1 MFQHFFHQTEYD
13 IEQVD
18 VYSRYYCTKVNQA
31 QDEESEAKVVF
42 CKTRL
47 SKPNIELYLLFCLSN
62 FPRISSL
69 PLSQKSYLY
78 EDLFSSS
85 CHSNQS
91 KTAFHVNKVLT
102 IQGSTCTQHIA
113 QHFPILNFS
122 ENLILC
128 YLKWNLFIYII

>member
-1 MFQHFFHQTEYD
+1 MLFQHFFHQTEYD

-18 VYSRYYCTKVNQA
+18 IYSRYYCTKVNQA

-78 EDLFSSS
+78 EDLF
-85 CHSNQS
+85 
-91 KTAFHVNKVLT
+91 
-102 IQGSTCTQHIA
+102 
-113 QHFPILNFS
+113 
-122 ENLILC
+122 
-128 YLKWNLFIYII
+128 FIMP